1 MTQLFSAEESKLKL
15 IFKSALIEV
24 LDERRDLLVEAIEEA
39 IEDVALLHAIKE
51 GESSDIVSENDVFQL
66 LEAQ

>member
-1 MTQLFSAEESKLKL
+1 MTQLSSAEESKLKL